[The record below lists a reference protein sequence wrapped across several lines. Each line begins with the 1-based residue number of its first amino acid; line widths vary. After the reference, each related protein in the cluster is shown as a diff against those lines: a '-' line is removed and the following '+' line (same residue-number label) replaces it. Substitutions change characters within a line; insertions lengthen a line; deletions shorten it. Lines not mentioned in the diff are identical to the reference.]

1 MDSTNEIQTITISG
15 DTLKLTKGG
24 SVLLPSQSS
33 ANTSIQSLVLGFDT
47 DTTWTC
53 PAGVTSITIEAWGA
67 GGGGGTTMSGPP
79 CGCSGCGPSV
89 HDGLP
94 GGKGGYTKS
103 IISVNPG
110 TTYPIVIG
118 QGGCSN
124 QAGGNT
130 LFNNVVF
137 AEGGGGA
144 TNSSYACNSSWVY
157 VQTAQGTTG
166 ANGSV
171 TNWIYDDLYY
181 STTPSYIPQNLISN
195 DVQYSQY
202 SLAQGG
208 NGKSGCA
215 NSQGEDGFLVIKY

>member
-1 MDSTNEIQTITISG
+1 LLFRLQEW
-15 DTLKLTKGG
+15 KGLIRMTMTFV
-24 SVLLPSQSS
+24 SPKSESSKLLPHKKETR
-33 ANTSIQSLVLGFDT
+33 NCI
-47 DTTWTC
+47 
-53 PAGVTSITIEAWGA
+53 
-67 GGGGGTTMSGPP
+67 
-79 CGCSGCGPSV
+79 
-89 HDGLP
+89 
-94 GGKGGYTKS
+94 
-103 IISVNPG
+103 
-110 TTYPIVIG
+110 IG

-181 STTPSYIPQNLISN
+181 STTTSYIPQNLISN

-208 NGKSGCA
+208 NGKNGCA